1 MRRNLVGKKKPQQ
14 PKIRH
19 VATFNRDAEALTG
32 EDLKAIRDGNSD
44 LPSSDAIHWEQ
55 IATGST
61 TQFRPREHMAI
72 AGTFSALRSD
82 TLSDSFPG
90 LDSNN
95 QGPGSIQYERSLK
108 LYIPAIQ
115 GRLKSDYN
123 DIDDAG
129 GTAIIVDQAE
139 GLRVT
144 TSISFESPR
153 VGFTGLTGAYTH
165 DGYTAT
171 IGNALSA
178 SGQYFRVRIKLSN
191 VTASGGTSAIFPY
204 MDGDV
209 ISGVD
214 PITADGVYTFY
225 CRGANANPNFALQF
239 GATGAFVEGTLEYCH
254 IDLPLDDNYAYCF
267 ARSDNECARSSGMKL
282 AVRANGATAEC
293 DVYSATVEA
302 GYLRAVYSS
311 LLLNTTHLYG
321 RSADKRP
328 GHDQYYCAQNGDT
341 VNDGWFAIADMAMFP
356 VEDAWGLLYANNP
369 SIGADVDPTAEWFI
383 GHEIQTASPT
393 WLSDVADDIAL
404 GSYNEADAWYKECAV
419 QTQTTVA
426 AIVTPTWDNEWS
438 RAYSTYA
445 LVARNA
451 TQEPDVWSYDTFA
464 NSPHA
469 NEPNGFTIDAWGI
482 VLGAQWMAELNDVS
496 DGNTLNSGT
505 TEAFRGARGEIFT
518 NGHNVEYAAN
528 NNGGEFNANYGS
540 AVLGGFGARTGN
552 VPRQFQWRR
561 ITYIAESPQLV
572 DIDTSGLYT
581 EDLNHWS
588 HAGAVIGFIN

>member
-1 MRRNLVGKKKPQQ
+1 MRRNLVGKKLPQQ
-14 PKIRH
+14 AKIRYA
-19 VATFNRDAEALTG
+19 VSVDRDATALSAA
-32 EDLKAIRDGNSD
+32 DLKAIRDANSD
-44 LPSSDAIHWEQ
+44 LPSSDVIHWEQ
-55 IATGST
+55 IATGGG
-61 TQFRPREHMAI
+61 TQYRPGEHMAI
-72 AGTFSALRSD
+72 TSTFSALRTD
-82 TLSDSFPG
+82 TLTSPVI
-90 LDSNN
+90 SNAN
-95 QGPGSIQYERSLK
+95 QGPSSIQDKRSLQV
-108 LYIPAIQ
+108 YIPAI
-115 GRLKSDYN
+115 GGSAKADFN

-165 DGYTAT
+165 DGVTAT
-171 IGNALSA
+171 IGDGLNA

-239 GATGAFVEGTLEYCH
+239 GAMGDFVEGTIEYLH
-254 IDLPLDDNYAYCF
+254 IDLPDDNKSAYCF
-267 ARSDNECARSSGMKL
+267 ERLDNGCASSFGMKL

-293 DVYSATVEA
+293 GVYDATVAA
-302 GYLRAVYSS
+302 GYLRTLYRS

-328 GHDQYYCAQNGDT
+328 GHDQYYCAQNGDV
-341 VNDGWFAIADMAMFP
+341 VNDGWFAIAEMAMFP

-369 SIGADVDPTAEWFI
+369 AIGADVDATAEWFI
-383 GHEIQTASPT
+383 GHDIPQTSRI
-393 WLSDVADDIAL
+393 WLTGVEDDINF
-404 GSYNEADAWYKECAV
+404 GTYSEADAWYKECAV
-419 QTQTTVA
+419 QTQATVA

-438 RAYSTYA
+438 RAYSTEA
-445 LVARNA
+445 QVARNA
-451 TQEPDVWSYDTFA
+451 TADPDVWSYDTYA

-482 VLGAQWMAELNDVS
+482 VLGAQWMGELNDVA
-496 DGNTLNSGT
+496 DGSTVNSGS
-505 TEAFRGARGEIFT
+505 TEAFRGNRGEIFT

-528 NNGGEFNANYGS
+528 NNGGAFNASYGS
-540 AVLGGFGARTGN
+540 AEISGFFPRLSN

-561 ITYIAESPQLV
+561 ITYIVESPQLV

-581 EDLNHWS
+581 EGFNHWS
-588 HAGAVIGFIN
+588 HAGSVIGFAN